1 MLIIPWLI
9 YKLIVIRLRSAE
21 NIMFF
26 LGFAP
31 PNTISRPGRSQ
42 TCCQRNFQ
50 INALRFSHS
59 SWSRQVCVKNRY
71 FYKIGRKKKF
81 KKIKFYFSLKLYRL
95 SQCRIFVVD
104 DDNVT
109 KLSQLTPYELNL
121 QRKRNIMVRKFSNF
135 LKNIRA
141 HLANIIHGY
150 DWSKADGTAVS
161 NIGHISFF
169 NQSDD
174 LPCLQDLSTSWLHIL
189 DIFWSKTWRTSL
201 QVIFINAN
209 HHMKL

>member
-1 MLIIPWLI
+1 MHQKVLKIENENAEGHL
-9 YKLIVIRLRSAE
+9 YVNHTVINLQAHRDKVTKRRKHY
-21 NIMFF
+21 FF

-161 NIGHISFF
+161 NIGHISFLIKVMICHVYKTY
-169 NQSDD
+169 QPAD
-174 LPCLQDLSTSWLHIL
+174 C
-189 DIFWSKTWRTSL
+189 IF
-201 QVIFINAN
+201 
-209 HHMKL
+209 